1 VYKMDYEIMLQEH
14 VETGADVTVGCIE
27 AARSKASGFGVMHVD
42 KGDRIVDFL
51 EKPEDPPPIP
61 GKPDAALA
69 SMGIYVFG
77 TEFLIDVLERDAAK
91 PSSKHDFGGDVI
103 PGLVPDARVM
113 AHRFHKSCVRS
124 KGEVES
130 YWRDVGTVDAYWEA
144 NVDLTRVTP
153 SLNLYD
159 RDWPI
164 WSYIEQAPPAKFVF
178 DDDGRRGVAID
189 SLVSNGCILS
199 GGKVRN
205 SLLFTGVRVHS
216 HSEVD
221 EGVVLP
227 HADIGRHARLK
238 RVVIDRGVRIP
249 DGLVVGEDPRRDAQ
263 RFHRTKA
270 GVTLITRSM
279 LDALA
284 E

>member
-1 VYKMDYEIMLQEH
+1 L
-14 VETGADVTVGCIE
+14 ASCTVDE
-27 AARSKASGFGVMHVD
+27 D
-42 KGDRIVDFL
+42 DRIVDFL
-51 EKPEDPPPIP
+51 EKPKDPPAIR
-61 GKPDAALA
+61 GRPDAALA

-77 TEFLIDVLERDAAK
+77 TEFLLEVLERDAGDRA
-91 PSSKHDFGGDVI
+91 SAHDFGANII
-103 PGLVPDARVM
+103 PGLVPAARVM
-113 AHRFHKSCVRS
+113 AHRFSKNCVRS
-124 KGEVES
+124 VGEIEA

-144 NVDLTRVTP
+144 NVDLTRGTP

-159 RDWPI
+159 RNWPI

-216 HSEVD
+216 HSEIE
-221 EGVVLP
+221 EGIVLP
-227 HADIGRHARLK
+227 HADIERRARLK

-249 DGLVVGEDPRRDAQ
+249 DGLVVGEDPKQDAQ
-263 RFHRTKA
+263 RFHRTST
-270 GVTLITRSM
+270 GVTLVTRGM